1 MHFQNLVW
9 TCFFLKLPWARP
21 FSWPSRRRRHLNLTA
36 PTTWNHHPRF
46 AATSI
51 ILSLMFLCPPAP
63 SKKWSLKMVMAKA
76 RTFSVHLPL
85 LTPARKGPPRIC
97 GTRNRLYDTMRDGC
111 LIGLLKMCPSVWT
124 CTISNGCDIAYEIV
138 KGAWTKYVKTHLLIG
153 AFPKW
158 SKMGLL
164 PCIIQSW
171 PCPLG
176 MTWGSKLTGHP
187 YRPRRSQEVNMFFS
201 QRGSC
206 WRSTFSDFLASWM
219 MLNNLNHEKH
229 WVCIYIYIYTYT

>member
-1 MHFQNLVW
+1 
-9 TCFFLKLPWARP
+9 
-21 FSWPSRRRRHLNLTA
+21 
-36 PTTWNHHPRF
+36 
-46 AATSI
+46 
-51 ILSLMFLCPPAP
+51 
-63 SKKWSLKMVMAKA
+63 MVMAKA

-219 MLNNLNHEKH
+219 VLNNLNHEKH
-229 WVCIYIYIYTYT
+229 WVCIFIYIYIYI